1 MIKAI
6 IFDCFGVLTTE
17 SFDAFRKEYFADKPD
32 KRQQANQTMDRL
44 NAGQIGY
51 KEFLQRLAG
60 LSGLSEE
67 KIEQYLSQN
76 TANKPLF
83 DYIRRQLKPK
93 YKIGVLSNAGSNW
106 LNELFVK
113 EDVQLFD
120 DAVLSYEHRIVKPQP
135 EIFDLAAQR
144 LGVRMEE
151 CVFVDDHQSHCH
163 GAVKAGM
170 YAVWYQNFEQMR
182 KDLEKILASGADDQ
196 S

>member
-17 SFDAFRKEYFADKPD
+17 SFDAFRNEYFADRLD
-32 KRQQANQTMDRL
+32 KRKEASQTMDQL

-51 KEFLQRLAG
+51 NIFLQRLASI
-60 LSGLSEE
+60 SGLSED
-67 KIEQYLSQN
+67 KIERYLSRN

-83 DYIRRQLKPK
+83 DYIRQQLKPK

-106 LNELFVK
+106 LNELFAK
-113 EDVQLFD
+113 EDVELFD
-120 DAVLSYEHRIVKPQP
+120 DAVLSYEHRIVKPHP

-144 LGVRMEE
+144 LGIKVEE
-151 CVFVDDHQSHCH
+151 CVFVDDNKSHCH

-170 YAVWYQNFEQMR
+170 HAVWYQNFEQM
-182 KDLEKILASGADDQ
+182 KKNLEEILSASSDN
-196 S
+196 